1 MMPKDFLIQISHQ
14 YELSKDQEEVFLLRY
29 GEGLSY
35 EVISDRLNTSQAACL
50 KRMGQ
55 VYTKLNVSGVSRGK
69 ENRLRIFLAEQ
80 LQSQASAIPLASA
93 DTSKEKIKTLGDP
106 GNIREAARPSE
117 KSEAPQPMKQI
128 YENLPNRDYTTFV
141 GRHEE
146 LTRLLTLLS
155 FDYAAHLISI
165 DGLGGVGK
173 TTLAIEAA
181 HLCLQASRGDQPVY
195 LGETLV
201 PTFEAIVFVSAKEQ
215 YLQPRG
221 LMQRLKRDRNLQ
233 DLYRAIAQTLERPE
247 ISYMEKGDQL
257 DLIREALKRQR
268 SLMII
273 DNLETLEQK
282 EEVLSFAYD
291 LPPNIKV
298 ILTTREQVLFVPIR
312 LESLPAD
319 QGLELIRHQARE
331 KGVTL
336 ESDTAQVLY
345 QSTGGIP
352 AAIVYTLGQIAAGY
366 QIPDVLAKLKD
377 AKGDIARFC
386 FEGSVQRLRE
396 QPAHALL
403 MALALFPDPADRTAI
418 ATIAAT
424 HDTADGLAHLQQL
437 SLVRQQRDRYC
448 FQPLTR
454 EYALAELGNHPQFE
468 AGARSRWVAWYVEFS
483 EKYGNVDEKEWY
495 REYHYLDD
503 EWCNLQDVMK
513 WCKHQE
519 DDQTVLALWRQI
531 KGYAQVRGYW
541 GDRLDWTAWLCPFA
555 ERRQDWA
562 TVAELFADEGWTKVL
577 TRQPQFLEQASQ
589 LLRSAWALRLEKD
602 VLFQLELA
610 TRIAVLYIQCHDYD
624 QAGTWLKSQQKI
636 LKQSEG
642 LSVRERQQQ
651 EVLTLYYQAQICFQQ
666 EDYSKA
672 KKLYQRSL
680 TQAQAIQW
688 QRIQVGIKNWLA
700 EIEIKLGD
708 LENAQQLLELGLS
721 LATENKDKHSLTF
734 HQRSLARLWRSRGD
748 PTQAQNWAAQA
759 AEGFESLKMMTDA
772 IEMRAWVGDT
782 S

>member
-1 MMPKDFLIQISHQ
+1 MMPKDFLVRIAHQ

-35 EVISDRLNTSQAACL
+35 EVISDRLNTSQTACL

-55 VYTKLNVSGVSRGK
+55 VYTKLKVSGVSRGK
-69 ENRLRIFLAEQ
+69 ENRLRIFLSEQ
-80 LQSQASAIPLASA
+80 LQRQASAIPLASS
-93 DTSKEKIKTLGDP
+93 DTPKEKIKVSSDGS
-106 GNIREAARPSE
+106 SE
-117 KSEAPQPMKQI
+117 KSEAPKPELIKQV
-128 YENLPNRDYTTFV
+128 YENLPNRECTTFV
-141 GRHEE
+141 GRQEE

-181 HLCLQASRGDQPVY
+181 HLCLQASRGEQSAY
-195 LGETLV
+195 FGETPI
-201 PTFEAIVFVSAKEQ
+201 PTFDAIVFVSAKEQ
-215 YLQPRG
+215 YLQPMG

-247 ISYMEKGDQL
+247 ISYMDKSDQL
-257 DLIREALKRQR
+257 DLIRESLKRQR
-268 SLMII
+268 SLIII

-291 LPPNIKV
+291 LPPNVKV
-298 ILTTREQVLFVPIR
+298 VLTTREQVLFVPIR
-312 LESLPAD
+312 LESLPAE
-319 QGLELIRHQARE
+319 QGLELIQHQAEE
-331 KGVTL
+331 KRLTL
-336 ESDTAQVLY
+336 EADTAKVIY

-366 QIPDVLAKLKD
+366 QIPDVLAKLKN

-403 MALALFPDPADRTAI
+403 MALALFPEPADRTAI
-418 ATIAAT
+418 ATIAET
-424 HDTADGLAHLQQL
+424 HDTADGLALLQQL

-454 EYALAELGNHPQFE
+454 EYALAELGNQPQFE
-468 AGARSRWVAWYVEFS
+468 AGARSRWVNWYLEFS

-495 REYHYLDD
+495 TEYHYLDD
-503 EWCNLQDVMK
+503 EWQNLQEVMK
-513 WCKHQE
+513 WCKHRE

-555 ERRQDWA
+555 EQRQDWA
-562 TVAELFADEGWTKVL
+562 TVAELFSDEGWTKVL
-577 TRQPQFLEQASQ
+577 TRQPKFLEEASQ
-589 LLRSAWALRLEKD
+589 LLQSAWALRQEKD
-602 VLFQLELA
+602 VPFQLELA
-610 TRIAVLYIQCHDYD
+610 TRIAVLYIQCRDYD
-624 QAGTWLKSQQKI
+624 QAAAWLKSKQKI
-636 LKQSEG
+636 LKLAEG
-642 LSVRERQQQ
+642 LNDQERQRQ
-651 EVLTLYYQAQICFQQ
+651 EILTLYHQAQICFQQ
-666 EDYSKA
+666 DDYSKA

-680 TQAQAIQW
+680 TQAQALQW

-721 LATENKDKHSLTF
+721 MATQNKDKHSMTF
-734 HQRSLARLWRSRGD
+734 HQRSFARLWRSRGD
-748 PTQAQNWAAQA
+748 LAQSQGWAVQAV
-759 AEGFESLKMMTDA
+759 EGFESLKMMTDA
-772 IEMRAWVGDT
+772 IDLREWVRDT